1 MHSKFIRMK
10 NVLLFFL
17 LFMSTKMFSQSADD
31 IVNKYIAA
39 TGGADKWSKVVS
51 LKYTGT
57 YQMGPGMLAP
67 VSGVAMTKPFKGSYS
82 DFTWQGMT
90 TKNAI
95 RADSGWSYNPF
106 GGKRETDPVSPDE
119 IRSDKLTSDPQG
131 LLFNYKQKGYT
142 VEYLGTDDM
151 DGTDVLKLRLTTP
164 EGDMVYYYLDAET
177 FYILKEVDRVKLK
190 DKEQKSYAAYS
201 DFRKNDFGIVLPY
214 SQQRIDE
221 NGNEQGGP
229 VNYSKI
235 EVNASIDAKI
245 FDKPK
250 NP

>member
-1 MHSKFIRMK
+1 MK

-17 LFMSTKMFSQSADD
+17 LFFSNKMFSQTADE
-31 IVNKYIAA
+31 IVNKYIVA

-67 VSGVAMTKPFKGSYS
+67 LNGIYVSKPFKGSYS
-82 DFTWQGMT
+82 DFSWQGMT
-90 TKNAI
+90 SKTAI

-106 GGKRETDPVSPDE
+106 GGKRETDPVSPEE
-119 IRSDKLTSDPQG
+119 IRNDKLTSDPQG

-177 FYILKEVDRVKLK
+177 YYILKEVDRVKLK
-190 DKEQKSYAAYS
+190 DKEQKNYTSYS
-201 DFRKNDFGIVLPY
+201 DFKKNDFGIVLPY